1 MTSPSGTGIVVFGA
15 GRIGSSLAHGIAEA
29 DEFDAHVLVTTR
41 SGAPS
46 ARTEGLS
53 LVSNADGA
61 TRADYAFICTKPQDT
76 AALLDEIRDDL
87 RPDTVVVS
95 FVSGLTTQW
104 FEARLGAGRPV
115 VRVMTTLAIEL
126 GCGAS
131 VAAGGAHATPDHM
144 SVVNSLLTTV
154 GTSVEAPEDYL
165 DAVSGISGGGIAYFY
180 FLVEVMT
187 QAGVKEGLPVDLA
200 RDLLIQAAVGAGE
213 MMRASGRHPAQLR
226 EDVMSRGGQT
236 IAAFR
241 ELERHNVRDALFDA
255 VAAAHAR
262 GRELASQSE
271 LDSRQSKSTNDE
283 NAEPV

>member
-1 MTSPSGTGIVVFGA
+1 MSVVVFGA
-15 GRIGSSLAHGIAEA
+15 GRIGSALARGIRAGDSA
-29 DEFDAHVLVTTR
+29 NVVVTTR
-41 SGAPS
+41 SGRPS
-46 ARTEGLS
+46 SRTEGLAV
-53 LVSNADGA
+53 VSNVEGA
-61 TRADYAFICTKPQDT
+61 KRADYAFICSKPQDT
-76 AALLDEIRDDL
+76 PALLEEVRDHL
-87 RPDTVVVS
+87 RPEALVVS
-95 FVSGLTTQW
+95 FVSGLTTEW
-104 FEARLGAGRPV
+104 FEARLGGGRPV

-131 VAAGGAHATPDHM
+131 VVSRGTSASDAQVSA
-144 SVVNSLLTTV
+144 VNSMLTSV

-200 RDLLIQAAVGAGE
+200 RDLLIQAVIGAGE
-213 MMRASGRHPAQLR
+213 MMRSSGRHPVQLR

-262 GRELASQSE
+262 GRELAAAS
-271 LDSRQSKSTNDE
+271 D
-283 NAEPV
+283 AG